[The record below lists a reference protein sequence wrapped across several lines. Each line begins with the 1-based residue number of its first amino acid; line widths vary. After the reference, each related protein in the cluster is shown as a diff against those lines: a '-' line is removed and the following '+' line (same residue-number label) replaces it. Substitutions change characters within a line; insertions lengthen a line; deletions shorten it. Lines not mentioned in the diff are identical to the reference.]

1 MSRVVIILGA
11 PGAGK
16 GTQAQR
22 LSGRL
27 GLAHIA
33 TGDLFREN
41 LANDTELGQE
51 AKQFMNAGRLVPDQL
66 VLKMLFERVAQPDCQ
81 SGYLLDGF
89 PRTLAQA
96 SALEAAL
103 GDSTDLVVLNLEVA
117 DQTIINRVTGRLLCR
132 GCDAIW
138 HRDFNP
144 PAQAGVCDSC
154 GAELYSRE
162 DDQEKVVS
170 KRLSVYHTET
180 APLVEFYSTR
190 GVLYG
195 VDGEASPDQV
205 NQALLAA
212 LAGAETGAH

>member
-22 LSGRL
+22 LSASL

-41 LANDTELGQE
+41 LKNETALGLE
-51 AKQFMNAGRLVPDQL
+51 AKEFMNSGRLVPDEL
-66 VLKMLFERVAQPDCQ
+66 VIKMLFDRVARHDCER
-81 SGYLLDGF
+81 GYLLDGF

-96 SALEAAL
+96 EALEKAL
-103 GDSTDLVVLNLEVA
+103 GPDVDLTVLNLEVA
-117 DQTIINRVTGRLLCR
+117 DQTIIGRAAGRLLCR

-144 PAQAGVCDSC
+144 PAKAGVCDSC
-154 GAELYSRE
+154 GSELYSRE
-162 DDQEKVVS
+162 DDQEEVVAE
-170 KRLSVYHTET
+170 RLSVYHTQT

-190 GVLYG
+190 GVLHG
-195 VDGEASPDQV
+195 VDGELSPDQV

-212 LAGAETGAH
+212 LAGSETGAH